1 MRRYEVG
8 TVKEGA
14 DRYYFVREKETFAI
28 EPLTAKY
35 LKLHYIESNRSPN
48 TVRRAAYALCFYL
61 EYLNEKQMGLTGP
74 YDLPFDEQFQH
85 FTASMRKSLR
95 SSMPV
100 IKSGWISAGKKRSMK
115 CLLWQ
120 VQCII

>member
-35 LKLHYIESNRSPN
+35 LKLHYIESNLRCGNIRGCLSRKCC
-48 TVRRAAYALCFYL
+48 TV
-61 EYLNEKQMGLTGP
+61 
-74 YDLPFDEQFQH
+74 
-85 FTASMRKSLR
+85 
-95 SSMPV
+95 
-100 IKSGWISAGKKRSMK
+100 
-115 CLLWQ
+115 
-120 VQCII
+120 